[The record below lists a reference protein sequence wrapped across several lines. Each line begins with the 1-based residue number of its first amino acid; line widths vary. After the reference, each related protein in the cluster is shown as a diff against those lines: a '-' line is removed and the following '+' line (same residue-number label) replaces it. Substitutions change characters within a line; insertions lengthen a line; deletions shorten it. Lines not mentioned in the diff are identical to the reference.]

1 MRWGIIAD
9 IHGNLPALVRV
20 LRGLRDS
27 GAQRVI
33 CLGDIVGYN
42 AEPNRCVRL
51 IETLAVESI
60 AGNHDLMAIGRLDFT
75 RCSLRPTY
83 ALRRTRRTL
92 TEAARAFLARLP
104 ATRTYAGGLVLV
116 HGSPDD
122 VSEYMTDVR
131 DIRRAAH
138 TLRVRD
144 PSARICLFGHTHD
157 RKLWHVDGDRVH
169 QNEADASHILD
180 GRGLYFINPGSVDG
194 SRRPMKQAEFAVLDL
209 DTRVIHFHR
218 VPYDDGLV
226 ERAARARGYRM
237 EPWREATLRGVRW
250 VRRLAVRTARVLRVQ
265 RGNEQRVQRGSQNV
279 GQSDHL

>member
-1 MRWGIIAD
+1 MKWGIIAD
-9 IHGNLPALVRV
+9 IHGNLPALLRVVRH
-20 LRGLRDS
+20 LRGL

-51 IETLAVESI
+51 IEGLAIESI
-60 AGNHDLMAIGRLDFT
+60 AGNHDLMAIGRLDFA

-104 ATRTYAGGLVLV
+104 ATRTYPGGLVLV

-122 VSEYMTDVR
+122 VAEYMTDVR
-131 DIRRAAH
+131 HIRRAAR
-138 TLRVRD
+138 TLRARD

-157 RKLWHVDGDRVH
+157 RKLWHVDGDRVRE
-169 QNEADASHILD
+169 NEAADCRLD
-180 GRGLYFINPGSVDG
+180 ERGLYFINPGSVDG
-194 SRRPMKQAEFAVLDL
+194 SRRPQKQAEFALLDV
-209 DTRVIHFHR
+209 DTRVVHFHR
-218 VPYDDGLV
+218 VPYNDGLV

-250 VRRLAVRTARVLRVQ
+250 VRRLAARTARVLRVQ
-265 RGNEQRVQRGSQNV
+265 RESEQRLRRGDEDVEQPD
-279 GQSDHL
+279 GL